1 MIDEFEAFELLNSD
15 FYPEFL
21 QIKETLI
28 DIFNNIKS
36 KNPELKNAKI
46 TFEDCFNET
55 NEDGMIYARCHDLK
69 NQIIDINLYPIA
81 MMLDENNSVNDI
93 INVYI
98 DNEII
103 KHECAHLIDYQING
117 DKDLINQ
124 HDSKFNEC
132 LNMIKENNMKNKKM
146 KKDKFTLLFE
156 DIMDALHDAE
166 VDYTIFNDYAYDIV
180 KNEILKTLNITEE
193 EFQSYG
199 DFSVEVAD
207 ESDIIDHYSAGL
219 HTPENDEE
227 AEQLKDKVILINFE
241 SFAVDDDKLNLLVDN
256 MDFIGNILVELN
268 KYNNNQFEDIIF
280 NV

>member
-36 KNPELKNAKI
+36 KNPELNNAKI

-93 INVYI
+93 INFYI

-124 HDSKFNEC
+124 HDSKFTEC
-132 LNMIKENNMKNKKM
+132 LNTIKENKKM

-156 DIMDALHDAE
+156 DIMDALHEAE

-199 DFSVEVAD
+199 DFIVEVAD

-227 AEQLKDKVILINFE
+227 AERLKDKVILINFE
-241 SFAVDDDKLNLLVDN
+241 SFAVDDDQLNLLVDN

-280 NV
+280 DV